1 MSLLDRLINAAWGAV
16 LGALLGVLGWLLYGL
31 AHSLTYRGP
40 AIDPV
45 LRHWLIWGS
54 LGFGVLGLLM
64 GDRMRELASNCFA
77 AILSFE
83 FEDLRSAPGGVLGM
97 VLMALLLAAIWFT
110 TPTPALSK

>member
-1 MSLLDRLINAAWGAV
+1 MSLSDRLINAIVGAV

-45 LRHWLIWGS
+45 LRHWLIWGGV
-54 LGFGVLGLLM
+54 GFGVLGLLAGKRV
-64 GDRMRELASNCFA
+64 GDWASNCFA

-83 FEDLRSAPGGVLGM
+83 FEDQRSAPGGAWGM
-97 VLMALLLAAIWFT
+97 VLIALLLAAIWFT
-110 TPTPALSK
+110 TPVLR